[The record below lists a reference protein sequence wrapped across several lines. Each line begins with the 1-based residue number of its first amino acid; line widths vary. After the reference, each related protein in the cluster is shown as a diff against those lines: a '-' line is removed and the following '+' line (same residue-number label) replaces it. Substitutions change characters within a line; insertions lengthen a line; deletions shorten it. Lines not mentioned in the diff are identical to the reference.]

1 VEPGALA
8 RVFASKHEKRGAKVL
23 RAFFLHSA
31 LSVKSVDAASVQSVS
46 CFDFAFP
53 EPEQE

>member
-8 RVFASKHEKRGAKVL
+8 RVFASKDEKRGAKVL